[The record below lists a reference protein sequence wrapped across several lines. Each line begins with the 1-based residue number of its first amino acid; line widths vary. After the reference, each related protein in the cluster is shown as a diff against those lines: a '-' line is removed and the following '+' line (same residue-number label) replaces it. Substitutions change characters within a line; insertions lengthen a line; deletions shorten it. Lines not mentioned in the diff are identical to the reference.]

1 MDEIRLPWADWK
13 IERYLGH
20 GFWGK
25 VYEISHTD
33 PSGTVE
39 RAALK
44 IISIPQYEYDITF
57 MMEAG
62 ADEESIR
69 QYNQE
74 ILDNVLRAYSAL
86 MQLKGHRGIVRCDAC
101 ESVPHENGIGWDV
114 YIRME
119 LLTPLVSVLNEKTF
133 SEEEILHL
141 GEDLCCALIA
151 CEEKNI
157 IHHDVKPG
165 NAFLN
170 KNGEYKLGD
179 FWIERNKDSTI
190 QGNEMGTFHYM
201 APEFCKSQEYGPT
214 ADSYS
219 LGLIMYWLLNYYRR
233 PFVPVDRFPSYQET
247 REANLKRINGREPIP
262 DPVRGNE
269 KLKQV
274 VLKACSYEPEYR
286 FQTAAEFLEALH
298 SAAED
303 MEQRNEEKLDEDLRC
318 QFCGSRISEK
328 ADYCMVCG
336 TKLMNRNKT
345 GRNGSLDE
353 YGEVSYK
360 MVYASPGRETLFPDN
375 RKRYPFNF
383 AEKKREK
390 TARKK
395 SIDSGPFDLFRR
407 KK

>member
-13 IERYLGH
+13 IDRYLGH

-25 VYEISHTD
+25 VYEISRTD

-39 RAALK
+39 RAALI
-44 IISIPQYEYDITF
+44 IISIPLYEGDITY
-57 MMEAG
+57 MMEEG

-69 QYNQE
+69 QYNQG
-74 ILDNVLRAYSAL
+74 ILDNVLKAYSAL
-86 MQLKGHRGIVRCDAC
+86 MQLKGQRGIVRCDDC

-119 LLTPLVSVLNEKTF
+119 LLIPLTSVVTEKSL

-151 CEEKNI
+151 CEEKNF

-165 NAFLN
+165 NTFLN
-170 KNGEYKLGD
+170 KNGECKLGD

-190 QGNEMGTFHYM
+190 QGDYYYM

-219 LGLIMYWLLNYYRR
+219 LGMIMYWLLNNYRR
-233 PFVPVDRFPSYQET
+233 PFIPGDRFPSFQE
-247 REANLKRINGREPIP
+247 RWEANSKRINGKEPIP

-274 VLKACSYEPEYR
+274 VLKACSYEPENR

-360 MVYASPGRETLFPDN
+360 MVYASPGGEMLFPDN